1 MLISELAVGNKILE
15 NMIDT
20 TIRSYIIV
28 GLMKEA
34 NKFSF
39 ILLLKGELFLHFS
52 IFLLLG
58 LKYIFKIFSW
68 NIMIRTRIFDKIDV
82 WQNHYN
88 IVK

>member
-1 MLISELAVGNKILE
+1 MIS
-15 NMIDT
+15 T

-52 IFLLLG
+52 IFLFLG
-58 LKYIFKIFSW
+58 LKYILKILVG
-68 NIMIRTRIFDKIDV
+68 I
-82 WQNHYN
+82 
-88 IVK
+88 

>member
-1 MLISELAVGNKILE
+1 MLISQLAVGNKILE
-15 NMIDT
+15 NIMIST

-52 IFLLLG
+52 IFLFLG
-58 LKYIFKIFSW
+58 LKYILKILVG
-68 NIMIRTRIFDKIDV
+68 I
-82 WQNHYN
+82 
-88 IVK
+88 